1 MYFVLS
7 FESQSIIITIIY
19 FCCFIFPRENQIVV
33 VETEPSRKAGKP
45 GSRILPYHIGTR
57 RSLLL
62 QFSHLLPPL
71 RCPLHPRNH
80 LHHPHSPPRNLQNS
94 RCPSCPY
101 SCFYSFL
108 PSSSSFPSFSPP
120 FSSVSLYS
128 SWILP
133 LQFPPP
139 TESDSRWPESR
150 SIILLMNSPHSLIS
164 QPVAGSP
171 PPCFPRPHSP
181 GYRRSRY

>member
-7 FESQSIIITIIY
+7 FRSQSIITIHY
-19 FCCFIFPRENQIVV
+19 FCCFILLTANQIVV
-33 VETEPSRKAGKP
+33 GESEPSRRVGKL
-45 GSRILPYHIGTR
+45 GSRTLPYHIGTR

-62 QFSHLLPPL
+62 QFSHHFLPL
-71 RCPLHPRNH
+71 RCSLHLRNH
-80 LHHPHSPPRNLQNS
+80 HHHLHSPPHNHQNS
-94 RCPSCPY
+94 RCPCPCF
-101 SCFYSFL
+101 CFYSFL

-181 GYRRSRY
+181 GCRRSRY